1 LENCK
6 KNSTFALDF
15 DTYFKSVLN
24 MKKSYLVV
32 LVLIGVL
39 LGYII
44 STSSSYSTYE
54 SFATA
59 HSNSGKQFQVV
70 GKLVKD
76 KPMEYKPEVDANRF
90 SFYMI
95 DEQGNERKV
104 NYLGSRPQDFEK
116 SEQIVLTGKMEGEE
130 FTASKILLKCPSKYI
145 ANEVDANGFYD
156 AAKSKPTAAPA
167 STTAP

>member
-1 LENCK
+1 
-6 KNSTFALDF
+6 
-15 DTYFKSVLN
+15 
-24 MKKSYLVV
+24 MKKSYLIV
-32 LVLIGVL
+32 LVLIAGL
-39 LGYII
+39 MGYII

-90 SFYMI
+90 SFYMT
-95 DEQGNERKV
+95 DEQGSERKV
-104 NYLGSRPQDFEK
+104 IYSGTRPQDFEK

-130 FTASKILLKCPSKYI
+130 FMASKILLKCPSKYI
-145 ANEVDANGFYD
+145 AKELDANGFYD
-156 AAKSKPTAAPA
+156 AAKSKPTSAPTPN